1 MTGGTVIRPMF
12 KGAFESSRS
21 CFHRIELIA
30 DGAIGTPTMIRVKT
44 LVAGKSSSPFQDDLE
59 VEGYIWR
66 FNELSPGG
74 HLFDDVWHKYA
85 AALWLVDDSVR
96 SVQAVVRQG
105 PFFFEAP
112 TAALWEYSRDD
123 LLGMMEVSYAP
134 NMFMRT
140 AYYGADEFFEIQG
153 THGFLWVTR
162 CTGEL
167 LRTELPALLLCRED
181 GSYEDFPDVEVPY
194 EVSHHRSSAAWVDAV
209 RDGTASDLDPE
220 VGLARAA
227 RRRTPGEASDRFEGE
242 ALAFHRKLRQAYLA
256 IAAGS
261 GRSARRRRSTSI
273 RPTCS
278 SPASSAARR

>member
-1 MTGGTVIRPMF
+1 MISACADAGVLFRVSECALHYPPLV
-12 KGAFESSRS
+12 KAR
-21 CFHRIELIA
+21 ELIA

-44 LVAGKSSSPFQDDLE
+44 LVAGKSRSVFQDNLE

-85 AALWLVDDSVR
+85 AALWLVDESVR

-153 THGFLWVTR
+153 TDGWVWVTR
-162 CTGEL
+162 YTGEML
-167 LRTELPALLLCRED
+167 DLPPVML
-181 GSYEDFPDVEVPY
+181 Y
-194 EVSHHRSSAAWVDAV
+194 DA
-209 RDGTASDLDPE
+209 DGTTTSFGDLDADWGTGFVE
-220 VGLARAA
+220 
-227 RRRTPGEASDRFEGE
+227 
-242 ALAFHRKLRQAYLA
+242 
-256 IAAGS
+256 
-261 GRSARRRRSTSI
+261 SARHFVTAILEGRDSADMQGPLAVETLQLIFAVYQASNERRAVDPTTIEGSI
-273 RPTCS
+273 SPTWW
-278 SPASSAARR
+278 PPKFG